1 MRKTPKREVNWVF
14 FKKNLFKH
22 KKFKHKRNKY
32 KVIELEKL
40 NSDFIVVWHFLDYVH
55 SPQAP
60 NLVRVPLT

>member
-14 FKKNLFKH
+14 FLKNLFKH

-40 NSDFIVVWHFLDYVH
+40 NSDFIVV
-55 SPQAP
+55 
-60 NLVRVPLT
+60 